1 MRTRQEILA
10 KLAKWFQR
18 AEGCTDPS
26 KVDKILRKA
35 EKHAKRLAELDQMDD
50 NWDINERRNP

>member
-1 MRTRQEILA
+1 MKDRAHYLK

-18 AEGCTDPS
+18 AEECTDHS
-26 KVDKILRKA
+26 EVDKILRKA

-50 NWDINERRNP
+50 T